1 MGNDLMKCEVC
12 GEDLFFPEAEFL
24 GRKITMKRAC
34 RCQREERERQENE
47 RLQREQSYKRE
58 KARNYCFSEYQDYRS
73 CTFEADD
80 MQEPNL
86 SRQMKNYASKFDVF
100 LKEGNGLLFCGN
112 IGAGKTFYS
121 ACIANRLI
129 DDGYSVMFSNFVTM
143 IQRIQGETF
152 KGLPIMDEIRRCDLL
167 IIDDLG
173 VERDTEFMR
182 EHVFNIIDTRYRM
195 GKPIIVSTNLTGE
208 QLKNPK
214 DVTSSRIYSR
224 IMERC
229 LPIVFNG
236 PNRRKRK
243 ANYQEMLEALND

>member
-1 MGNDLMKCEVC
+1 MADILRCEVC
-12 GEDLFFPEAEFL
+12 GEELFFPEAEFL

-47 RLQREQSYKRE
+47 RLQMEQSYRRE
-58 KARNYCFSEYQDYRS
+58 KARNYCFSEYQGYMS
-73 CTFEADD
+73 CTFETDD
-80 MQEPNL
+80 MQEPGL
-86 SRQMKNYASKFDVF
+86 SRQMRNYADNFGRF
-100 LKEGNGLLFCGN
+100 LKDGNGLLFCGN
-112 IGAGKTFYS
+112 VGAGKTFYS
-121 ACIANRLI
+121 ACIANKLI

-143 IQRIQGETF
+143 IHRIQDETY
-152 KGLPIMDEIRRCDLL
+152 KGLKIMDEIRRCDLL

-182 EHVFNIIDTRYRM
+182 EHVYNIIDTRYRM
-195 GKPIIVSTNLTGE
+195 GKPIIVSTNLTGDE
-208 QLKNPK
+208 LKNPK

-236 PNRRKRK
+236 PNRRKRN
-243 ANYQEMLEALND
+243 ANYQEMLEMLND

>member
-1 MGNDLMKCEVC
+1 MADILRCEVC
-12 GEDLFFPEAEFL
+12 GEELFFPEAEFL

-47 RLQREQSYKRE
+47 RLQMEQSYRRE
-58 KARNYCFSEYQDYRS
+58 KARNYCFSEYQGYMS
-73 CTFEADD
+73 CTFETDD
-80 MQEPNL
+80 MQEPGL
-86 SRQMKNYASKFDVF
+86 SRQMRNYADNFGRF
-100 LKEGNGLLFCGN
+100 LKDGNGLLFCGN
-112 IGAGKTFYS
+112 VGAGKTFYS
-121 ACIANRLI
+121 ACIANKLI

-143 IQRIQGETF
+143 IHRIQDETY
-152 KGLPIMDEIRRCDLL
+152 KGLKIMDEIRKCDLL

-182 EHVFNIIDTRYRM
+182 EHVYNIIDTRYRM
-195 GKPIIVSTNLTGE
+195 GKPIIVSTNLTGDE
-208 QLKNPK
+208 LKNPK

-236 PNRRKRK
+236 PNRRKRN
-243 ANYQEMLEALND
+243 ANYQEMLEMLND